1 MRRYLGTKTEVAAL
15 WGITN
20 PEQLE
25 RMDKA
30 NRDRVLSLAEFADKL
45 GVELHFDIK
54 LPKE

>member
-45 GVELHFDIK
+45 GVELHFDIM